1 MHADQGTAVKHVGP
15 SEKKSEE
22 SESFIYIRDIL
33 FILADKLGSLRAP
46 TSNGLWLFPPAR
58 GPLIPTRHCF
68 SPITSCLDAD
78 VTAGVKLV
86 GDFFVEMITAC
97 PATAHLSLAFIIIT

>member
-33 FILADKLGSLRAP
+33 FILADKLGSLRAS

-58 GPLIPTRHCF
+58 VPGLSFQPDIVSVRLRHVLTR
-68 SPITSCLDAD
+68 TWQLE
-78 VTAGVKLV
+78 LN
-86 GDFFVEMITAC
+86 
-97 PATAHLSLAFIIIT
+97 